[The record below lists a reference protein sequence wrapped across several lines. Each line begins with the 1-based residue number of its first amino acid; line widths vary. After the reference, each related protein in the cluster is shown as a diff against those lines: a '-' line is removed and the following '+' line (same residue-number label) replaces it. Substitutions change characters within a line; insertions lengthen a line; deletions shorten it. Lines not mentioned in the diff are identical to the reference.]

1 MGMFDSDI
9 ITGLSNHHL
18 QTTDQTFSS
27 TGSDAAAP
35 PAATPSATTATAAA
49 AANTSAAGG
58 GTTNTTSMPRGTT
71 TTDGHSSSPA
81 TTAGGGG
88 GGGPSGGS
96 GSNAVV
102 ASSTGTVTSGSEA
115 GGAGSLAGILLKY
128 LLMADHAQ
136 STVDVLIEMDLAKES
151 NSAIREEFSRTKG
164 CEYIVT
170 AMKTLGD
177 SVDMQWKCCKL
188 LLFLTF
194 KHERNNVA
202 FHKAD
207 ASQVIVESMR
217 KFPQDRNMQSYGCG
231 ALCNLAFHNAF
242 KVVEAGGI
250 EVVIAAMKN
259 YSKDPNVQVYACGCL
274 KALASADDAFKKT
287 IFDSGGAILLV
298 EAQHRFRDKNDKVV
312 HVAHEALQ
320 YMYAK

>member
-1 MGMFDSDI
+1 MGMFADSESSKI
-9 ITGLSNHHL
+9 LPGLAAH
-18 QTTDQTFSS
+18 QQEQFSS
-27 TGSDAAAP
+27 GNSNNTSSETAPSTGHNMVSIRGTVVDANKTGNQAD
-35 PAATPSATTATAAA
+35 AAA
-49 AANTSAAGG
+49 AATSLTAEDLAV
-58 GTTNTTSMPRGTT
+58 M
-71 TTDGHSSSPA
+71 SS
-81 TTAGGGG
+81 
-88 GGGPSGGS
+88 
-96 GSNAVV
+96 
-102 ASSTGTVTSGSEA
+102 
-115 GGAGSLAGILLKY
+115 GSLAGILLKY

-136 STVDVLIEMDLAKES
+136 STIDVLIEMDLAKES
-151 NSAIREEFSRTKG
+151 NAAIREEFSRTKG
-164 CEYIVT
+164 CEYIVS

-194 KHERNNVA
+194 KHERNNIA
-202 FHKAD
+202 FHHAD
-207 ASQVIVESMR
+207 ASQVIVEAMR

-274 KALASADDAFKKT
+274 KALASADDAFKKS